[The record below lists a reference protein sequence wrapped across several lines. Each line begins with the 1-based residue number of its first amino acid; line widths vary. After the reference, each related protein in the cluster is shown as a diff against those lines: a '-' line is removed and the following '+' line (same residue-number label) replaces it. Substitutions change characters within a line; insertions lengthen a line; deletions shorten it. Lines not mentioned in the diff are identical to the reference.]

1 MRLRRLMLFGF
12 AAMVVAPLALAWA
25 GRPTS
30 PAPKPATRTGPPPAW
45 AEAPSKS
52 TWLAYSGYCWKT
64 VCADYLP
71 PASRPDLPTIA
82 IARGT
87 IVRLH
92 FAFRP
97 SKITLTSLGATTS
110 QKNLTPAQ
118 VVTWKPSAAAVF
130 TLSLKGA
137 LGTVAYPAKIGFRQ
151 TIENGRSF

>member
-1 MRLRRLMLFGF
+1 MRLRLLMLFAF
-12 AAMVVAPLALAWA
+12 AAMVVTPFALAWA

-30 PAPKPATRTGPPPAW
+30 PAPKAATRTGPRAAW
-45 AEAPSKS
+45 AETVSKS

-87 IVRLH
+87 VVRLH

-97 SKITLTSLGATTS
+97 SKITVTSLGATTS
-110 QKNLTPAQ
+110 QKTLTPAQ
-118 VVTWKPSAAAVF
+118 VVAWKPLAAGVF

-137 LGTVAYPAKIGFRQ
+137 LGTVGYAAKVRFR
-151 TIENGRSF
+151 